1 MTREDLD
8 ELNLDGRGA
17 IDRELLAWAGSHL
30 AKGDPARVNRILNE
44 IESGFSAMSRIE
56 HAISIFGSARS
67 RPGSP
72 EYEMARETARLLGE
86 VGFTIITGGG
96 PGVMEAANMGAR
108 EGGALSVGLNI
119 DLPHEQ
125 VPNGYQDLSLKFEHF
140 FVRKLMFV
148 RYASGFV
155 IAPGG
160 YGTLDEMLEAL
171 VLMQTAKI
179 DHFPLVLLGADW
191 WAGLLDWFEKL
202 AGRGMVS
209 RADLELIRV
218 ARDPAHAVELV
229 LAEARPT
236 LGGGAG

>member
-1 MTREDLD
+1 MSGDDLD
-8 ELNLDGRGA
+8 ELNLGGRGA

-30 AKGDPARVNRILNE
+30 AKDDPARIERILGE
-44 IESGFSAMSRIE
+44 IESGFAAMSRIE
-56 HAISIFGSARS
+56 HAVSIFGSARS

-86 VGFTIITGGG
+86 IGFAIITGGG
-96 PGVMEAANMGAR
+96 PGVMEAANIGAR
-108 EGGALSVGLNI
+108 EAGALSVGLNI

-125 VPNGYQDLSLKFEHF
+125 APNSHQDLSLRFEHF

-179 DHFPLVLLGADW
+179 EHFPLVLLGSEW
-191 WAGLLDWFEKL
+191 WEGLLQWFERL
-202 AGRGMVS
+202 VDLGMI
-209 RADLELIRV
+209 AQGDLELIHI
-218 ARDPAHAVELV
+218 ARDPAHAVDLV
-229 LAEARPT
+229 LAEARHPRAA
-236 LGGGAG
+236 GAG